1 MNVAELHPLL
11 TASPWWA
18 VVAVAGLLLGL
29 LVAGWPLLA
38 ALWRAS
44 ERRGTRLTPV
54 PEQTRVKYLQRIDEI
69 EKAWQ
74 TSSLD
79 SREVAQQLGTVVRDF
94 ARAAW
99 GLKVDHMTLSE
110 LQSHR
115 IEPLAVAVS
124 RLYAAEFSRDG
135 SADCTGELL
144 AARELVGRWS

>member
-1 MNVAELHPLL
+1 MNAAELHPLL
-11 TASPWWA
+11 AASPWWA

-29 LVAGWPLLA
+29 LAAGWPLLA

-44 ERRGTRLTPV
+44 ERRGSSPAPV
-54 PEQTRVKYLQRIDEI
+54 PEQTRVTYLQRIDDI
-69 EKAWQ
+69 EKEWRA
-74 TSSLD
+74 SSID
-79 SREVAQQLGTVVRDF
+79 SREVAQRLGAVVRDF

-115 IEPLAVAVS
+115 IEPIAVAVS

-135 SADCTGELL
+135 SADCSGELL